1 MFMPRHPKPLLST
14 RAVATQ
20 VAQQKQGTQAMD
32 KHVLIVDVPKPKPA
46 PGVPIMPP
54 VPVKQD

>member
-32 KHVLIVDVPKPKPA
+32 KHVLIVDVKKPA

>member
-20 VAQQKQGTQAMD
+20 VAQQKQATQAMD
-32 KHVLIVDVPKPKPA
+32 KHVLIVDVPKPV

-54 VPVKQD
+54 VPAKQD

>member
-1 MFMPRHPKPLLST
+1 MFMPRHPKPLWST

-20 VAQQKQGTQAMD
+20 VAQQKRGKQAMD
-32 KHVLIVDVPKPKPA
+32 KHVLIVDVPQPA

>member
-20 VAQQKQGTQAMD
+20 VVQHKQETQQTQAMD
-32 KHVLIVDVPKPKPA
+32 KHVLIVDTLKPVAPPPVAGKPA
-46 PGVPIMPP
+46 T
-54 VPVKQD
+54 

>member
-14 RAVATQ
+14 RAVAMQ
-20 VAQQKQGTQAMD
+20 VVEKKQGTQAMD
-32 KHVLIVDVPKPKPA
+32 KHVLIVDVPKPA
-46 PGVPIMPP
+46 PGVSIMPP

>member
-32 KHVLIVDVPKPKPA
+32 KHVLIVDVKKPA
-46 PGVPIMPP
+46 PGETIMPP

>member
-32 KHVLIVDVPKPKPA
+32 KHVLIVDVKRPA
-46 PGVPIMPP
+46 PGETIMPP

>member
-20 VAQQKQGTQAMD
+20 VVQQKQGTQAMD
-32 KHVLIVDVPKPKPA
+32 KHVLIVDVPKSA

>member
-1 MFMPRHPKPLLST
+1 MFMPRHPKPLWST

-20 VAQQKQGTQAMD
+20 VVQQKRGKQAMD
-32 KHVLIVDVPKPKPA
+32 KHVLIGDVPQSA

>member
-20 VAQQKQGTQAMD
+20 VAQQKQGTPAMD
-32 KHVLIVDVPKPKPA
+32 KHVLIVDTPKPA
-46 PGVPIMPP
+46 APP
-54 VPVKQD
+54 AAASKPAG

>member
-14 RAVATQ
+14 RAVAMQ
-20 VAQQKQGTQAMD
+20 VVQQKQGTQAMD
-32 KHVLIVDVPKPKPA
+32 KHVLIIDVPKPA
-46 PGVPIMPP
+46 PGVSIMPS

>member
-32 KHVLIVDVPKPKPA
+32 KHVLLVDVPKPV
-46 PGVPIMPP
+46 PGVSIMPP

>member
-20 VAQQKQGTQAMD
+20 VVQQKQGTQPMD
-32 KHVLIVDVPKPKPA
+32 KHVLIVDTVKPA
-46 PGVPIMPP
+46 VPPP
-54 VPVKQD
+54 VPKKPAA

>member
-14 RAVATQ
+14 RAVATL
-20 VAQQKQGTQAMD
+20 VVQQTQGTKAMD
-32 KHVLIVDVPKPKPA
+32 KHVLIADAPKPA
-46 PGVPIMPP
+46 PGVPSMPP

>member
-32 KHVLIVDVPKPKPA
+32 KHVLIVDVPKPA
-46 PGVPIMPP
+46 PGVSIMPP
-54 VPVKQD
+54 VPLKQD

>member
-20 VAQQKQGTQAMD
+20 VVQQKQGTQAMD
-32 KHVLIVDVPKPKPA
+32 KHVLIVDVPKPA

>member
-14 RAVATQ
+14 RAVATL

-32 KHVLIVDVPKPKPA
+32 KHVLIVDTPKQAAAPPAGKKPA
-46 PGVPIMPP
+46 G
-54 VPVKQD
+54 

>member
-20 VAQQKQGTQAMD
+20 VAQQKQATQAMD
-32 KHVLIVDVPKPKPA
+32 KHVLIVETVKPA
-46 PGVPIMPP
+46 APP
-54 VPVKQD
+54 PASKKPAG

>member
-1 MFMPRHPKPLLST
+1 MFMPRHPQPLLST

-20 VAQQKQGTQAMD
+20 VAQQKQGTPAMD
-32 KHVLIVDVPKPKPA
+32 KHVLIVDVPKPA

-54 VPVKQD
+54 VPVKRD

>member
-32 KHVLIVDVPKPKPA
+32 KHVLIVDVPKPA
-46 PGVPIMPP
+46 PDVPIMPP
-54 VPVKQD
+54 VPVKRD